1 MTLGRFLCAATLA
14 LTAAFPALA
23 HTTGGMQVKNAYAK
37 ATPKAG
43 AVYFTIENH
52 SPGEDRLVSA
62 TSDVAGKVE
71 LHTSKADANGVM
83 RMAPIEGGITVPMGQ
98 SHDLAPGG
106 DHVMLMDL
114 KQKLKPGDS
123 FPLTVTFET
132 FGPVTVEVTV
142 VKPGEGAAET
152 GAMDHSTMDHSN
164 MDHSGHSTTN

>member
-23 HTTGGMQVKNAYAK
+23 HTTGGMQVKGAYAT
-37 ATPKAG
+37 ATPQAG

-52 SPGEDRLVSA
+52 SPGDDRVVSA
-62 TSDVAGKVE
+62 TTEVAGKAE

-83 RMAPIEGGITVPMGQ
+83 RMAPIDGGITVPQGEK
-98 SHDLAPGG
+98 HELAPGA
-106 DHVMLMDL
+106 DHLMLMDL
-114 KQKLKPGDS
+114 KQKLRPGDT

-142 VKPGEGAAET
+142 VKPGESAPAE
-152 GAMDHSTMDHSN
+152 DHSAHT
-164 MDHSGHSTTN
+164 GHGTTN